1 MTMQPQALVWPDTPT
16 ATVLYLRDQL
26 DIYHDR
32 YEYPVKVAIDLTG
45 WRRPQPSVQVHQR
58 GGWTRGVMSNSRLQ
72 VDIRHNTHDLTRD
85 LMDLTKAMLLVMP
98 LHVPDVIRSV
108 EYVGAQAIPDSDRKP
123 RLMLTW
129 DVITRGA
136 PLA

>member
-1 MTMQPQALVWPDTPT
+1 MSMQPQALVWPNSPQEV
-16 ATVLYLRDQL
+16 VLYLRDEF
-26 DIYHDR
+26 DIYADR
-32 YEYPVKVAIDLTG
+32 YEMPTRVDVDLTG

-58 GGWTRGVMSNSRLQ
+58 GGWTRGWRSSARLQ
-72 VDIRHNTHDLTRD
+72 VDVRHNTLELTRD
-85 LMDLTKAMLLVMP
+85 LMNLTKAFLLVMP
-98 LHVPDVIRSV
+98 LKVPNVLQSI

-136 PLA
+136 PLV